1 MITKQATV
9 QNEYGI
15 HCRPSA
21 LIVKE
26 ALSYDAD
33 IVARQAGKEPVN
45 VKSILAVVGMG
56 LGEGK
61 TVEISVSGE
70 DEEAICS
77 RMVELFETLFDFPRE
92 QQPLAKAE
100 RH

>member
-15 HCRPSA
+15 HCRPCA

-26 ALSYDAD
+26 ALSYAAD
-33 IVARQAGKEPVN
+33 IVAGQTGKEPVN
-45 VKSILAVVGMG
+45 VKSILAVMG
-56 LGEGK
+56 LGLSQGK

-77 RMVELFETLFDFPRE
+77 RMVELFETPFDFPRE
-92 QQPLAKAE
+92 QQPTE
-100 RH
+100 G